1 MRFRQ
6 KIYVAIIGT
15 LTVIMLIMAVL
26 QVRGISRMGETV
38 EETMS
43 PALLEQAKHTALLES
58 ESYSR
63 EIDGVMYAL
72 RMLADSYAKSIEK
85 EYSFGSYIPGYT
97 DSPPFW
103 NYVKKILQSF
113 KNSDERIINVYYADF
128 RGRLEIIP
136 PAELPEDF
144 NATKTS
150 WYQRAVSEGSFWTDP
165 YTDMITNK
173 TVVSYIVPIK
183 YEGEVKGVLGVD
195 VDVSIIKEEILRA
208 KLGKTGYSFVVNSNG
223 TVIIH
228 PNSDLVGK
236 LNIFEDPSYSA
247 LSKALERKDTGVIE
261 TTLNGKDVLV
271 AFSKSS
277 VSGWI
282 ILSVVPKEEMMASLL
297 SALERA
303 RGEASK
309 SLVLSLLASL
319 AAGIVLALLSV
330 KYLRDSL
337 RPIEE
342 LTKAAELIGEGKLEE
357 AKRHVSSID
366 YPYRDDEIGKL
377 LTAFEAISKDVIGT
391 LNGVIARLQDMAEGR
406 LNYTL
411 DENARGDLQNIILAL
426 RETSAKMRTLIG
438 NIREIGFELDRQA
451 DTLAEIAENVRHS
464 MDQVGEAVEQVSIE
478 AQREQENINEIT
490 EGMRVV
496 SSITEETVDTMN
508 EFESAVGEVVRIA
521 EEGRSKG
528 ELAIKDVESI
538 KRSMHFI
545 DEAVKAVSEMSRKI
559 GEITQAIS
567 GIAEQTNLLALNAAI
582 EAARA
587 GEAGKGFAVVAQ
599 EIRSLAEDSKQAA
612 ETINRIIAEMEEK
625 VQRAVEETQRGVNTV
640 SRSTQGLQESLG
652 YLGHIAEM
660 ISAVGSRVS
669 EVKEQAERTREEVEK
684 ALKALENLAASA
696 EETTASAEEVSSAMQ
711 EQRAEIE
718 SLAEE
723 ARKLREI
730 ARSLRQ
736 NVEQF
741 QL

>member
-1 MRFRQ
+1 
-6 KIYVAIIGT
+6 
-15 LTVIMLIMAVL
+15 
-26 QVRGISRMGETV
+26 
-38 EETMS
+38 
-43 PALLEQAKHTALLES
+43 
-58 ESYSR
+58 
-63 EIDGVMYAL
+63 
-72 RMLADSYAKSIEK
+72 
-85 EYSFGSYIPGYT
+85 
-97 DSPPFW
+97 
-103 NYVKKILQSF
+103 
-113 KNSDERIINVYYADF
+113 
-128 RGRLEIIP
+128 
-136 PAELPEDF
+136 
-144 NATKTS
+144 
-150 WYQRAVSEGSFWTDP
+150 
-165 YTDMITNK
+165 
-173 TVVSYIVPIK
+173 
-183 YEGEVKGVLGVD
+183 
-195 VDVSIIKEEILRA
+195 
-208 KLGKTGYSFVVNSNG
+208 
-223 TVIIH
+223 
-228 PNSDLVGK
+228 
-236 LNIFEDPSYSA
+236 
-247 LSKALERKDTGVIE
+247 
-261 TTLNGKDVLV
+261 
-271 AFSKSS
+271 
-277 VSGWI
+277 
-282 ILSVVPKEEMMASLL
+282 MMASLL

-303 RGEASK
+303 RGGEASK

-342 LTKAAELIGEGKLEE
+342 LTKAAELIGGEGKLEE

-391 LNGVIARLQDMAEGR
+391 LNGGVIARLQDMAEGR

-508 EFESAVGEVVRIA
+508 EFESAVGGEVVRIA

-625 VQRAVEETQRGVNTV
+625 VQRAVEETQRGGVNTV

-684 ALKALENLAASA
+684 A
-696 EETTASAEEVSSAMQ
+696 
-711 EQRAEIE
+711 
-718 SLAEE
+718 
-723 ARKLREI
+723 
-730 ARSLRQ
+730 
-736 NVEQF
+736 
-741 QL
+741 

>member
-1 MRFRQ
+1 MR
-6 KIYVAIIGT
+6 
-15 LTVIMLIMAVL
+15 
-26 QVRGISRMGETV
+26 
-38 EETMS
+38 
-43 PALLEQAKHTALLES
+43 PALLDQAEHTALLES
-58 ESYSR
+58 ERYSM
-63 EIDGVMYAL
+63 EIDGTFYAL
-72 RMLADSYAKSIEK
+72 SMLSNSYAKSIAK
-85 EYSFGSYIPGYT
+85 EYSVDLYIPGYT
-97 DSPPFW
+97 ESPTFW
-103 NYVKKILQSF
+103 NYVEKVLKDL
-113 KNSDERIINVYYADF
+113 KNSDDRILNVYYADY

-136 PAELPEDF
+136 PAKLPEGF

-150 WYQRAVSEGSFWTDP
+150 WYRRAVNEGPFWMVP
-165 YTDMITNK
+165 YKDTITNR
-173 TVVSYIVPIK
+173 TVVSYIVPVK
-183 YEGEVKGVLGVD
+183 YGGEVKGVFGVD
-195 VDVSIIKEEILRA
+195 IDVSSIESGILNA
-208 KLGKTGYSFVVNSNG
+208 KLGKSGYSFVVSSNG
-223 TVIIH
+223 TVIMH
-228 PNSDLVGK
+228 PNKSLVGK

-247 LSKALERKDTGVIE
+247 LSKALRGGNKGVFE
-261 TTLNGKDVLV
+261 ATLDGRDMLV
-271 AFSKSS
+271 AFSKSN

-282 ILSVVPKEEMMASLL
+282 IVSVVPKEEMMASLL
-297 SALERA
+297 NALEKA

-309 SLVLSLLASL
+309 SLLLGLLMSLAVGILLAIFS
-319 AAGIVLALLSV
+319 I

-337 RPIEE
+337 KPIEK
-342 LTKAAELIGEGKLEE
+342 LTAAAELIAEGRLEE

-377 LTAFEAISKDVIGT
+377 LTAFEAISMDVIST
-391 LNGVIARLQDMAEGR
+391 LNDVIARLQDMAEGR

-411 DENARGDLQNIILAL
+411 NENARGDLQNIILAL
-426 RETSAKMRTLIG
+426 KETSARMRALIG
-438 NIREIGFELDRQA
+438 NIREIGLQLDKQA
-451 DTLAEIAENVRHS
+451 DNLAKIAENVRHS
-464 MDQVGEAVEQVSIE
+464 MDQVSEVIGQVSIE

-508 EFESAVGEVVRIA
+508 EFEGAVQDVVRIA
-521 EEGRSKG
+521 EEGRNKG
-528 ELAIKDVESI
+528 ELALRDVESI
-538 KRSMHFI
+538 KRSMAFI
-545 DEAVKAVSEMSRKI
+545 DEAVRAVSEMSRKI

-612 ETINRIIAEMEEK
+612 ETIDKIITEMEEK
-625 VQRAVEETQRGVNTV
+625 VQKAVEETQKGVDTV

-652 YLGHIAEM
+652 YLGYIAEM
-660 ISAVGSRVS
+660 ISTVGSRVS
-669 EVKEQAERTREEVEK
+669 EVKEQAERTRLEVEK

-696 EETTASAEEVSSAMQ
+696 EETTASTEEVNSAMQ

-718 SLAEE
+718 TLAEE

-730 ARSLRQ
+730 ARSLRR